1 MNVYIPKPIVLALAA
16 AAALL
21 TVYVSYKE
29 GPPLYRYLFKFE
41 AM

>member
-1 MNVYIPKPIVLALAA
+1 MTISIPKPVVIAAAVA
-16 AAALL
+16 AAALAAFML
-21 TVYVSYKE
+21 YEE

>member
-1 MNVYIPKPIVLALAA
+1 MTIHIPKPVVIAAAA

-21 TVYVSYKE
+21 AAFMLYEE

>member
-1 MNVYIPKPIVLALAA
+1 MTIHIPKPVLAAVA
-16 AAALL
+16 TAAALL
-21 TVYVSYKE
+21 AAYVVWEE